1 MPTSATPAYDRIGT
15 GYARCRQT
23 DPRLAGPIHSALG
36 DARRVLNVGAGTG
49 SYEPDNRHVVAVEPS
64 TVMIA
69 QRPTHVASA
78 LRAVAEAL
86 PFPPAAFDAAMATLT
101 VHHWANRHAGFA
113 EMRRVARRRVIL
125 TFDPDVHNRMWL
137 MDYIPEIIEL
147 EIARGPSIDEVVD
160 GIHGHTV
167 TVLSV
172 PHDCSDAMT
181 IANWRHP
188 EAYFDPMVRAGGSSL
203 RQVDTAA
210 LQRGLRRLAE
220 DLRNGAWLRRNG
232 HLLDL
237 HELDCGLRLIIGEA

>member
-1 MPTSATPAYDRIGT
+1 
-15 GYARCRQT
+15 
-23 DPRLAGPIHSALG
+23 
-36 DARRVLNVGAGTG
+36 
-49 SYEPDNRHVVAVEPS
+49 
-64 TVMIA
+64 MIA

-101 VHHWANRHAGFA
+101 VHHWANRHAGIA

-147 EIARGPSIDEVVD
+147 ESARAPSIDEVVD

-188 EAYFDPMVRAGGSSL
+188 EAYFDSMVRAGSSSL
-203 RQVDTAA
+203 KAGDRRRRGRFESSATTRLKSLFAAADPDRPAIDALRVKVDLSHSAA
-210 LQRGLRRLAE
+210 
-220 DLRNGAWLRRNG
+220 
-232 HLLDL
+232 
-237 HELDCGLRLIIGEA
+237 